1 MKLSVSVPDELWMK
15 ACRRID
21 DDSPSAV
28 VQSALSRLAAAAAT
42 DYQVRPM
49 SDEISAALE
58 AARAHVVAD
67 AREMFQ
73 AGYSQ
78 GLELAAQLSYQE
90 LEWIVQTGGVKAAKD
105 AASRGP
111 APGSYAAPIGSG
123 LLAKYFGSYAD
134 PLDSVEWTP
143 SRPTTEGIDAALH
156 DVWQRVTETVDLT
169 GGDAEDAEQQ

>member
-21 DDSPSAV
+21 DDSPSVV
-28 VQSALSRLAAAAAT
+28 VQSALSRLVAAAAA
-42 DYQVRPM
+42 DYQVRPV

-58 AARAHVVAD
+58 AARARVVAD

-73 AGYSQ
+73 TGYRQ
-78 GLELAAQLSYQE
+78 GLELAAKLGYGQ
-90 LEWIVQTGGVKAAKD
+90 LEWIVRTGGVEAAKD

-111 APGSYAAPIGSG
+111 NPGTLAAPIGCG
-123 LLAKYFGSYAD
+123 LLVKYFGGYAD
-134 PLDSVEWTP
+134 PLDGVEWTP
-143 SRPTTEGIDAALH
+143 VRPTTEGIDAALH

-169 GGDAEDAEQQ
+169 GGDAEDTEQQ

>member
-28 VQSALSRLAAAAAT
+28 VQSALSRLAATAAT
-42 DYQVRPM
+42 DYQVRPV

-58 AARAHVVAD
+58 AARAYVVAD

-73 AGYSQ
+73 AGYAK
-78 GLELAAQLSYQE
+78 GLELAAQLRYQQ
-90 LEWIVQTGGVKAAKD
+90 LEWIVRTGGVEAARD

-111 APGSYAAPIGSG
+111 DPGSYAAPIRSG

-134 PLDSVEWTP
+134 PLDGVEWTP

-156 DVWQRVTETVDLT
+156 DVWQRVTETVDLA